1 MMSYTA
7 AARLRE
13 ICITQGE
20 AEASAVGRRA
30 ESKDEPAEPQ
40 SGRAQTAPFLDAGGT
55 QELLSLAQ
63 EQVTQGVQDVLG
75 PRDHRTVTAHGNLV
89 GALATLWEDKWDGI
103 VPWPGFAARMARL
116 CGHACALEHAGDYD
130 AAGRA
135 RAFLSQAF
143 HSCHWPHAAWRGA
156 NLGGWLLVEPGP
168 ASPLFDT
175 VKNIIGTEVISS
187 DMSGC
192 EWDLCVALDTYDS
205 RTRGAQDAGGSTKA
219 RVFDKHRA
227 THYTTSTMRAIR
239 AAGLN
244 AVRIPFGYW
253 IVSGAT
259 HGDVFHG
266 PALDIL
272 DTAVASASAAGL
284 QVVLD
289 LHGCP
294 GGENAV
300 RPCGRVNKDW
310 CWQHW
315 RMDESLEVLRTVAL
329 RYKHMKDVTGL
340 QVCNEPS
347 PCIPAG
353 VLCSYYERAV
363 AVVREAGMLASDV
376 AIILPVFTQWR
387 IPELGAEWKRRGN
400 VGRFDNVAFDVHWY
414 HDFNAAW
421 ALLSHAQHVRVV
433 EESAR
438 SLCLLEG
445 AVVGEWSLARPA
457 AFSEA
462 EVCDFARR
470 QVQAYNHAT
479 HGWFFWNWHDHQFYD
494 KWDMEKGVFGRER
507 LPSPLGALS
516 GQVLRADWQRDPWL
530 VPRSADMLGGA
541 GALVHWVGRLIAD
554 PLVGFYD
561 GGLRSWWRRFAH

>member
-1 MMSYTA
+1 M
-7 AARLRE
+7 
-13 ICITQGE
+13 QD
-20 AEASAVGRRA
+20 AS
-30 ESKDEPAEPQ
+30 
-40 SGRAQTAPFLDAGGT
+40 
-55 QELLSLAQ
+55 
-63 EQVTQGVQDVLG
+63 G
-75 PRDHRTVTAHGNLV
+75 PDHRTVTAHGNLV
-89 GALATLWEDKWDGI
+89 GGLATLWEDKWDGI

-116 CGHACALEHAGDYD
+116 CGRACALEHAGDYD

-192 EWDLCVALDTYDS
+192 EWDPRGTDTYDS

-289 LHGCP
+289 LQGCP

-300 RPCGRVNKDW
+300 RPCGRVNKRLALA
-310 CWQHW
+310 HG
-315 RMDESLEVLRTVAL
+315 RVEVLHTVACA
-329 RYKHMKDVTGL
+329 TG
-340 QVCNEPS
+340 
-347 PCIPAG
+347 I
-353 VLCSYYERAV
+353 
-363 AVVREAGMLASDV
+363 
-376 AIILPVFTQWR
+376 
-387 IPELGAEWKRRGN
+387 
-400 VGRFDNVAFDVHWY
+400 
-414 HDFNAAW
+414 
-421 ALLSHAQHVRVV
+421 
-433 EESAR
+433 
-438 SLCLLEG
+438 
-445 AVVGEWSLARPA
+445 
-457 AFSEA
+457 
-462 EVCDFARR
+462 
-470 QVQAYNHAT
+470 
-479 HGWFFWNWHDHQFYD
+479 
-494 KWDMEKGVFGRER
+494 
-507 LPSPLGALS
+507 
-516 GQVLRADWQRDPWL
+516 
-530 VPRSADMLGGA
+530 
-541 GALVHWVGRLIAD
+541 
-554 PLVGFYD
+554 
-561 GGLRSWWRRFAH
+561 